1 MNIKEEKNMEETRA
15 VLPVFSKVIYIN
27 KLQLNNKKINSLVG
41 KKFVKAG
48 HRIPEDPKHISSFS
62 LSKNVLDQKK
72 FSFLKKQVME
82 ELKFYTENVLRYK
95 HKFRMTTSWFTKTE
109 KNEESGFHNHR
120 NTFISCILYLNV
132 DDKSGTLSFIDYNV
146 NKMFQLTPIEYNNFN
161 SETIRVKPENNM
173 IIFFPSEMYHKVC
186 LHESDNPRISL
197 ACNFIPVGAIS
208 DPSSDNFVHL
218 TIK

>member
-1 MNIKEEKNMEETRA
+1 MEETRA

-27 KLQLNNKKINSLVG
+27 KIKLNHKKINTLIG

-48 HRIPEDPKHISSFS
+48 HRIPEDPKNISSFS
-62 LSKNVLDQKK
+62 ESKNILNLSKFKD
-72 FSFLKKQVME
+72 LKKQIMD
-82 ELKFYTENVLRYK
+82 ELYFYTENVLRYK
-95 HKFRMTTSWFTKTE
+95 HKFTMTTSWFTKTE

-120 NTFISCILYLNV
+120 NAYISCILYIDV
-132 DDKSGTLSFIDYNV
+132 DDKAGMLSFIDYNV

-161 SETIRVKPENNM
+161 SETIRIKPENNM

-186 LHESDNPRISL
+186 LHESNVPRISL
-197 ACNFIPVGAIS
+197 ACNFIPIVDIS
-208 DPSSDNFVHL
+208 DPSSDSFVHL